1 MKFTVPLVVLS
12 ILTLSILAL
21 FLVPETDPDAEK
33 NKKKGRTLPVA
44 SVGGGDA
51 AIPVPSGNSGLDSN
65 EQAAKLDSK
74 ADITRFDFSSWPDNV
89 EHEPL
94 VSAKVVAW
102 PDEQPFDDDQ
112 MVLGVVLD
120 GTPMMCRLDFLRSN
134 APVLN
139 IEHAESQLVIGWDF
153 QNQQAYAT
161 ITPES
166 GSLVAL
172 KKSLH
177 GTPVLKD
184 INTGNWWAPL
194 AGVCVRGQDTGK
206 ELDVVPVSTMSV
218 KDWRSLFPNSFMIE
232 AESGEGELASLS
244 TVFPRG
250 NLKPYIIGTIID
262 GRAMHVAIRPEM
274 TESLTV
280 KQGGEVV
287 LMVDWEQ
294 ALARAYRSTVDGE
307 KLNFVAEAGIVI
319 DRESDSTWD
328 ARLGRSSSGPRSGAT
343 LTPLPC
349 FVLPENSWKQL
360 HPNSVEFSHR

>member
-1 MKFTVPLVVLS
+1 VKFTVPLAILGVLALA
-12 ILTLSILAL
+12 IVAL
-21 FLVPETDPDAEK
+21 FLVPESEPTDEK
-33 NKKKGRTLPVA
+33 KKKGRTLPVA
-44 SVGGGDA
+44 SVGGGET
-51 AIPVPSGNSGLDSN
+51 PTTVPSTGSVAGTSDQVQ
-65 EQAAKLDSK
+65 QAATE
-74 ADITRFDFSSWPDNV
+74 AGRRQFDLSDWPEDLETESLLNAT
-89 EHEPL
+89 L
-94 VSAKVVAW
+94 VAW
-102 PDEQPFDDDQ
+102 SDEQPLNDEQ
-112 MVLGVVLD
+112 IVLGVVFNDVPVL
-120 GTPMMCRLDFLRSN
+120 CRLELFRSN
-134 APVLN
+134 ASVIN
-139 IEHAESQLVIGWDF
+139 IEHADQRWVLGWDF

-184 INTGNWWAPL
+184 INTGNWWVPL
-194 AGVCVRGQDTGK
+194 AGVCVRGKDVGK

-218 KDWRSLFPNSFMIE
+218 KNWRSLFPNSFMIE

-307 KLNFVAEAGIVI
+307 KLNFVAEADIVI